1 MMHSGE
7 IEAAS
12 GDLINQKVFAEVREA
27 LGEHFVRLLG
37 YFREDGIKSVAA
49 IEQAIDEKDSAKLVI
64 PAHTL
69 KGEACQF
76 GADKLALVAEEI
88 EVAARHYLEIRQ
100 DPSDLME
107 KVSQLRPLFEL
118 SIAALETEISPVVQ
132 RSSGRSFQRGSFGT
146 KITLN

>member
-118 SIAALETEISPVVQ
+118 SIAALEAEISPVVQ
-132 RSSGRSFQRGSFGT
+132 RSSDRSFQRGAFGT